1 MTSQTRICNQALSK
15 LGANQI
21 INIDQDSTEAGLCK
35 TFYDDV
41 LREMLESHTWTF
53 ATKRYELPKSAET
66 PPKPFAAK
74 FLIPSDVL
82 RVIEASE
89 QPDFTRGN
97 RTDWQ
102 VEDGFILSNSDTM
115 YIRAIYNNTAVNSYT
130 PKFIRAFAVRLASEL
145 SLAIT
150 ESRSMHESLVQE
162 FTMLMGA
169 AVGSDSQQ
177 GRSRV
182 YRSNQLIDVR
192 SNGTNYAGPYV

>member
-53 ATKRYELPKSAET
+53 ATKRYELPRSAET
-66 PPKPFAAK
+66 PPKPFAAQ

-82 RVIEASE
+82 RIIEASE
-89 QPDFTRGN
+89 QPDFTRSN

-102 VEDGFILSNSDTM
+102 VENGFILSNSGTM
-115 YIRAIYNNTAVNSYT
+115 YIRAIYYNRDSNAYS
-130 PKFIRAFAVRLASEL
+130 PKFIRAFSTRLAAEL
-145 SLAIT
+145 ALAIT
-150 ESRSMHESLVQE
+150 ESRTMNEGLMQE
-162 FTMLMGA
+162 FTLLMGA
-169 AVGSDSQQ
+169 AISSDSQQ
-177 GRSRV
+177 GRTRV

-192 SNGTNYAGPYV
+192 SNGTSYVGPYV